1 MVVDEVQ
8 CRDERPVSF
17 LVEQERTIAF
27 VFELLLQLV
36 LEVVGQIVFEI
47 AAGLGWESLKEP
59 FRPERETSP
68 FLRVT
73 GSFLL
78 GLVGGVLSVLLFNLR
93 LAPQSP
99 LPGISLV
106 LSPICTGIAMHA
118 IGEWWGDRR
127 RRPALFSFWAGAAFA
142 FGMALVRFVYFE
154 LGWTPF

>member
-68 FLRVT
+68 FLRAT

>member
-1 MVVDEVQ
+1 
-8 CRDERPVSF
+8 
-17 LVEQERTIAF
+17 
-27 VFELLLQLV
+27 
-36 LEVVGQIVFEI
+36 VFEI

-59 FRPERETSP
+59 LRPERQTSP
-68 FLRVT
+68 FLRAI

-78 GLVGGVLSVLLFNLR
+78 GLVGGVLSVVVLNWR

-106 LSPICTGIAMHA
+106 LSPLCTGIAMHA